1 MVDNED
7 DDSKDDLT
15 AQPVSNLM
23 TELGPS
29 GPPALFL
36 PSISHARSSRDPPR
50 IPRLEILSLSY
61 PRAANRCSR
70 YDSDETTWKR
80 RGDGGEEG
88 KRSFLPLLRYL
99 SYFLGGEGGCLI
111 CPVNNC
117 KKMRLSPF
125 SLHLH
130 HGRTTVGIYE
140 SLDLVAAASK
150 KEAPG
155 LLPTR
160 SSLAGDRRPRISPRF
175 FLLLETG
182 RKEGSESKERV

>member
-80 RGDGGEEG
+80 RGDGGEEE
-88 KRSFLPLLRYL
+88 KILPPSPSLPFI
-99 SYFLGGEGGCLI
+99 FLGRGGGCLI

>member
-1 MVDNED
+1 MEERRG
-7 DDSKDDLT
+7 KD
-15 AQPVSNLM
+15 
-23 TELGPS
+23 PS
-29 GPPALFL
+29 
-36 PSISHARSSRDPPR
+36 
-50 IPRLEILSLSY
+50 SLSF
-61 PRAANRCSR
+61 ATFHIS
-70 YDSDETTWKR
+70 W
-80 RGDGGEEG
+80 
-88 KRSFLPLLRYL
+88 
-99 SYFLGGEGGCLI
+99 EGGCLI

-182 RKEGSESKERV
+182 RKEGSESKERG

>member
-70 YDSDETTWKR
+70 FGRDDLEKERRWR
-80 RGDGGEEG
+80 RGGE
-88 KRSFLPLLRYL
+88 KILPPSPSLPFI
-99 SYFLGGEGGCLI
+99 FLGGEGGCLI

-140 SLDLVAAASK
+140 SYGGPPV
-150 KEAPG
+150 
-155 LLPTR
+155 
-160 SSLAGDRRPRISPRF
+160 
-175 FLLLETG
+175 
-182 RKEGSESKERV
+182 V